1 MYLPLIAIFI
11 AISGS
16 MGISYMAEGSLPGEP
31 LYPVKVHINNNFKQ
45 AANEE
50 DNILLLT
57 NEITPSASVYLHAS
71 SASAITPSS
80 GDEDNTLLP
89 ETNIENSTDLDAK
102 QVINTR

>member
-31 LYPVKVHINNNFKQ
+31 LYPVKVLINDSFKQ
-45 AANEE
+45 ASN
-50 DNILLLT
+50 
-57 NEITPSASVYLHAS
+57 
-71 SASAITPSS
+71 
-80 GDEDNTLLP
+80 EDNTLLLSNEITSSSSVYLRASSTVTSSSSVEDSTP
-89 ETNIENSTDLDAK
+89 LVETNIGNSTDLDAK

>member
-16 MGISYMAEGSLPGEP
+16 MGISYMAEGSLSGEP
-31 LYPVKVHINNNFKQ
+31 LYPVKVRINNNFKQ

-71 SASAITPSS
+71 SAVTSSSSA
-80 GDEDNTLLP
+80 EDSTLLP

-102 QVINTR
+102 QVINIR